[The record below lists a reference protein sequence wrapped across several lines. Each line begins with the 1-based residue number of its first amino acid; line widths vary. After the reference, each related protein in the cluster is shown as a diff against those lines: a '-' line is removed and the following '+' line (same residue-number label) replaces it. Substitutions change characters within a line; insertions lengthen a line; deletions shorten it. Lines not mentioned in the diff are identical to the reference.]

1 MADAEGLVEV
11 LADCG
16 GLAARLVAIH
26 LDDGSGRCVVC
37 SSGNQSARLVFPCNL
52 RGLAVRALHL
62 QATRAAGT
70 ALGKRGTGPAV

>member
-1 MADAEGLVEV
+1 MTDAESLIGV

-26 LDDGSGRCVVC
+26 RDDGSGRCVVC
-37 SSGNQSARLVFPCNL
+37 SSGNQSARLVFPCNI

-62 QATRAAGT
+62 QASRAAGT
-70 ALGKRGTGPAV
+70 ALPKRGTGPAV